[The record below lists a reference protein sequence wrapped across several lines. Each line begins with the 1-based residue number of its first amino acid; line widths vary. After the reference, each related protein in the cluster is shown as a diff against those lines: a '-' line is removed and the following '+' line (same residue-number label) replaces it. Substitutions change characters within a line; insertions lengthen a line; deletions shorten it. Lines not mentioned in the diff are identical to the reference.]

1 LFVRVEVPSNAEDL
15 YTRKPL
21 KLLKD
26 AIAASV
32 DETSGNAE
40 YHSVWEEVKRQ
51 ATETYPRSNSSTPP
65 SEGTSIAPVVSV
77 SRLLAEHAIVTMASA
92 GGESAVTPPT
102 KPADSVPESPL
113 WHSISSTRKTD
124 DGFSTTNGTAK
135 LKKKQRS
142 DAINRHVGPGR
153 EEFPTEDTPGII
165 SETIEGT
172 MELDEAFID
181 NWAQIIL
188 DKTVAS
194 AWPSFVL
201 YELRNSLTL
210 PSSIEAER
218 SPTQIQWLVIET
230 HVKTPTVPPA
240 PTTKGPSVEQSS
252 SQKSER
258 RRTFEFFASA
268 SSSVRKRRSSSQD
281 SRLTLPFR
289 SLSSAISLIG
299 KDGKEDKSQK
309 RKDPTRRTRE
319 TKSDNSSV
327 KTEGARMSI

>member
-1 LFVRVEVPSNAEDL
+1 
-15 YTRKPL
+15 
-21 KLLKD
+21 
-26 AIAASV
+26 
-32 DETSGNAE
+32 
-40 YHSVWEEVKRQ
+40 
-51 ATETYPRSNSSTPP
+51 
-65 SEGTSIAPVVSV
+65 
-77 SRLLAEHAIVTMASA
+77 M
-92 GGESAVTPPT
+92 
-102 KPADSVPESPL
+102 
-113 WHSISSTRKTD
+113 
-124 DGFSTTNGTAK
+124 
-135 LKKKQRS
+135 
-142 DAINRHVGPGR
+142 
-153 EEFPTEDTPGII
+153 

-210 PSSIEAER
+210 PLSIEAER

-230 HVKTPTVPPA
+230 HVKTPTVPPI
-240 PTTKGPSVEQSS
+240 PTTKEPSIEQPS

-268 SSSVRKRRSSSQD
+268 SSSVRKRRSSQD

-289 SLSSAISLIG
+289 SLSSAISLIE

-319 TKSDNSSV
+319 TKSDSSSV